1 MTNEKTGAVAE
12 STAPTQS
19 TLSPTRKKRK
29 FRTIRKFM
37 QNPLGVIGLFLLIF
51 FAVVA
56 IIAPFLAPPAWQDEP
71 YRIPRDGFSP
81 TPQAPSVE
89 HPFGTT
95 EGQYDIFYGIVWGTR
110 TAWTVSL
117 IVVGLSAVVG
127 IFIGSISA
135 FYGGILDE
143 VIMRIT
149 DIFYAFPFLVGAM
162 VLTTILGR
170 GLHNVMIALIAL
182 GWMGYA
188 RLIRGDIL
196 QIREAEYVLAAR
208 AAGVGTV
215 RLLLRHILPN
225 AIWPVAVQ
233 GTMAMGSIV
242 ITAAGLSFL
251 GVGAPTGYADWGQL
265 ISYSRNWVIG
275 FQGNPLAY
283 WYVVVYPSVAITLF
297 CLSWNLVGDALRD
310 ILDPRLR
317 GVA

>member
-1 MTNEKTGAVAE
+1 M
-12 STAPTQS
+12 
-19 TLSPTRKKRK
+19 R
-29 FRTIRKFM
+29 
-37 QNPLGVIGLFLLIF
+37 NPLGVIGLLLLVFFL
-51 FAVVA
+51 VVA
-56 IIAPFLAPPAWQDEP
+56 ILAPVLAPPAWEHEP

-81 TPQAPSVE
+81 TPRAPSE
-89 HPFGTT
+89 KHPFGTT
-95 EGQYDIFYGIVWGTR
+95 EGQYDIYYGLVWGTR
-110 TAWTVSL
+110 SAWVISL
-117 IVVGLSAVVG
+117 IVVGCSAAIG
-127 IFIGSISA
+127 IVIGSISA
-135 FYGGILDE
+135 FYGGLLDE
-143 VIMRIT
+143 AIMRIT

-170 GLHNVMIALIAL
+170 GLDNVMIALITL

-196 QIREAEYVLAAR
+196 QIRESEYVLAAR
-208 AAGVGTV
+208 AAGAGTF
-215 RLLLRHILPN
+215 RLLTRHILPN

-242 ITAAGLSFL
+242 ITAAALSFL

-265 ISYSRNWVIG
+265 ISFSRNWVIG

-283 WYVVVYPSVAITLF
+283 WYVVIYPSVAITLF

>member
-1 MTNEKTGAVAE
+1 V
-12 STAPTQS
+12 
-19 TLSPTRKKRK
+19 
-29 FRTIRKFM
+29 
-37 QNPLGVIGLFLLIF
+37 QNPLGVIGLLLLVFFLVLAIF
-51 FAVVA
+51 
-56 IIAPFLAPPAWQDEP
+56 APTLAPPAWEGEP

-81 TPQAPSVE
+81 TPKPPSE
-89 HPFGTT
+89 KHPFGTT
-95 EGQYDIFYGIVWGTR
+95 EGQYDIYYGIIWGAR
-110 TAWTVSL
+110 SAWVVSL
-117 IVVGLSAVVG
+117 IVVGCSATIG
-127 IFIGSISA
+127 ILVGSISA
-135 FYGGILDE
+135 FYGGLVDE

-170 GLHNVMIALIAL
+170 GLDNVIIALIAL

-196 QIREAEYVLAAR
+196 RVREAEYVLAAR
-208 AAGVGTV
+208 AAGAGTL
-215 RLLLRHILPN
+215 RLLARHILPN

-242 ITAAGLSFL
+242 ITAAALSFL
-251 GVGAPTGYADWGQL
+251 GVGAPLGYADWGQL
-265 ISYSRNWVIG
+265 ISFSRNWVIG

-283 WYVVVYPSVAITLF
+283 WYVVIYPSVAITLF

-317 GVA
+317 GVT

>member
-1 MTNEKTGAVAE
+1 MKR
-12 STAPTQS
+12 
-19 TLSPTRKKRK
+19 RKRQY
-29 FRTIRKFM
+29 RTIKKFFR
-37 QNPLGVIGLFLLIF
+37 NPLGVIGLFLLVF
-51 FAVVA
+51 FVVLA
-56 IIAPFLAPPAWQDEP
+56 ILAPVLAPPAWQDEP

-81 TPQAPSVE
+81 TPKPPNEE

-95 EGQYDIFYGIVWGTR
+95 EGQYDIYYGIIWGTR
-110 TAWTVSL
+110 SAWVVSL
-117 IVVGLSAVVG
+117 IVVGCSAVIG
-127 IFIGSISA
+127 IILGSIAA
-135 FYGGILDE
+135 FYGGWLDE

-170 GLHNVMIALIAL
+170 GLDNVMIALIAL

-208 AAGVGTV
+208 AAGAGSF
-215 RLLLRHILPN
+215 RLLTRHIWPN
-225 AIWPVAVQ
+225 AIWPVVVQ
-233 GTMAMGSIV
+233 GTMGMGSIV
-242 ITAAGLSFL
+242 ITAAALSFL
-251 GVGAPTGYADWGQL
+251 GVGAPMGYADWGQL
-265 ISYSRNWVIG
+265 ISFSRNWVIG

-283 WYVVVYPSVAITLF
+283 WYVVVYPSIAITLF

-317 GVA
+317 GVM

>member
-1 MTNEKTGAVAE
+1 M
-12 STAPTQS
+12 
-19 TLSPTRKKRK
+19 KRK
-29 FRTIRKFM
+29 RQYRTIKKFFR
-37 QNPLGVIGLFLLIF
+37 NPLGVIGLFLLVF
-51 FAVVA
+51 FVVLA
-56 IIAPFLAPPAWQDEP
+56 ILAPVLAPPAWQDEP

-81 TPQAPSVE
+81 TPKPPDEE

-95 EGQYDIFYGIVWGTR
+95 EGQYDIYYGIIWGTR
-110 TAWTVSL
+110 SAWTVSL
-117 IVVGLSAVVG
+117 IVVGCSAVIG
-127 IFIGSISA
+127 IILGSIAA
-135 FYGGILDE
+135 FYGGWLGE

-170 GLHNVMIALIAL
+170 GLDNVMIALIAL

-208 AAGVGTV
+208 AAGAGSF
-215 RLLLRHILPN
+215 RLLTRHILPN
-225 AIWPVAVQ
+225 AIWPVVVQ
-233 GTMAMGSIV
+233 GTMGMGSIV
-242 ITAAGLSFL
+242 ITAAALSFL
-251 GVGAPTGYADWGQL
+251 GVGAPMGYADWGQL
-265 ISYSRNWVIG
+265 ISFSRNWVIG

-283 WYVVVYPSVAITLF
+283 WYVVVYPSIAITLF

-317 GVA
+317 GVM

>member
-1 MTNEKTGAVAE
+1 M
-12 STAPTQS
+12 
-19 TLSPTRKKRK
+19 KKRARY
-29 FRTIRKFM
+29 RTVRKFM
-37 QNPLGVIGLFLLIF
+37 QNPLGVIGLLLLVFFLVIAIF
-51 FAVVA
+51 
-56 IIAPFLAPPAWQDEP
+56 APTLAPPAWEGEP

-81 TPQAPSVE
+81 TPKPPNDE

-95 EGQYDIFYGIVWGTR
+95 EGQYDIYYGIVWGAR
-110 TAWTVSL
+110 SAWIVSL
-117 IVVGLSAVVG
+117 IVVGCSATIG
-127 IFIGSISA
+127 ILVGSISA
-135 FYGGILDE
+135 FYGGLIDE

-170 GLHNVMIALIAL
+170 GLDNVMIALIAL

-196 QIREAEYVLAAR
+196 RVRESEYVLAAR
-208 AAGVGTV
+208 AAGAGTL
-215 RLLLRHILPN
+215 RLLARHILPN

-242 ITAAGLSFL
+242 ITAAALSFL
-251 GVGAPTGYADWGQL
+251 GVGAPLGYADWGQL
-265 ISYSRNWVIG
+265 ISFSRNWVIG

-283 WYVVVYPSVAITLF
+283 WYVVIYPSVAITLF

-317 GVA
+317 GVT

>member
-1 MTNEKTGAVAE
+1 M
-12 STAPTQS
+12 
-19 TLSPTRKKRK
+19 RKRARYRTVRK
-29 FRTIRKFM
+29 FV
-37 QNPLGVIGLFLLIF
+37 QNPLGVIGLLLLVFFLVLAIF
-51 FAVVA
+51 
-56 IIAPFLAPPAWQDEP
+56 APTLAPPAWEGEP

-81 TPQAPSVE
+81 TPKPPSE
-89 HPFGTT
+89 KHPFGTT
-95 EGQYDIFYGIVWGTR
+95 EGQYDIYYGIIWGAR
-110 TAWTVSL
+110 SAWVVSL
-117 IVVGLSAVVG
+117 IVVGCSATIG
-127 IFIGSISA
+127 ILVGSISA
-135 FYGGILDE
+135 FYGGLVDE

-170 GLHNVMIALIAL
+170 GLDNVIIALIAL

-196 QIREAEYVLAAR
+196 RVREAEYVLAAR
-208 AAGVGTV
+208 AAGAGTL
-215 RLLLRHILPN
+215 RLLARHILPN

-242 ITAAGLSFL
+242 ITAAALSFL
-251 GVGAPTGYADWGQL
+251 GVGAPLGYADWGQL
-265 ISYSRNWVIG
+265 ISFSRNWVIG

-283 WYVVVYPSVAITLF
+283 WYVVIYPSVAITLF

-317 GVA
+317 GVT

>member
-1 MTNEKTGAVAE
+1 
-12 STAPTQS
+12 
-19 TLSPTRKKRK
+19 
-29 FRTIRKFM
+29 M
-37 QNPLGVIGLFLLIF
+37 QNPLGVIGLLLLVFFLVLAIF
-51 FAVVA
+51 
-56 IIAPFLAPPAWQDEP
+56 APTLAPPAWEGEP

-81 TPQAPSVE
+81 TPKPPSE
-89 HPFGTT
+89 KHPFGTT
-95 EGQYDIFYGIVWGTR
+95 EGQYDIYYGIIWGAR
-110 TAWTVSL
+110 SAWVVSL
-117 IVVGLSAVVG
+117 IVVGCSATIG
-127 IFIGSISA
+127 ILVGSISA
-135 FYGGILDE
+135 FYGGLVDE

-170 GLHNVMIALIAL
+170 GLDNVIIALIAL

-196 QIREAEYVLAAR
+196 RVREAEYVLAAR
-208 AAGVGTV
+208 AAGAGTL
-215 RLLLRHILPN
+215 RLLARHILPN

-242 ITAAGLSFL
+242 ITAAALSFL
-251 GVGAPTGYADWGQL
+251 GVGAPLGYADWGQL
-265 ISYSRNWVIG
+265 ISFSRNWVIG

-283 WYVVVYPSVAITLF
+283 WYVVIYPSVAITLF

-317 GVA
+317 GVT